1 MDLETTVR
9 NHSDTNLWTYIINR
23 QHWWLSTKYIN

>member
-9 NHSDTNLWTYIINR
+9 NHSDTN
-23 QHWWLSTKYIN
+23 